1 MATVLNHFRL
11 DGQVAV
17 VTGAARGIG
26 LAIATALAEAGATVI
41 VVDLDP
47 SLGEQSAARLR
58 EMGLRAQFHP
68 LDVTQSAQAEAL
80 AGRLQQ
86 EYGRVDVLVNNAGI
100 CRNTPALETPDEEW
114 RLIFEVNV
122 HGVFWCSRAFG
133 RLMVAQRRGSIV
145 NIASMSG
152 RIVNKPQP
160 QAAYNA
166 SKAAVIHLT
175 RSLAAEFAPFGV
187 RVNAISPGYIGTEMT
202 KRGLE
207 TPEWRQNWLGLTPL
221 GRLGEPEEVASC
233 ALFLASEAS
242 SYLTGSELVVDGGY
256 TVW

>member
-1 MATVLNHFRL
+1 MATVLDRFRL
-11 DGQVAV
+11 DNQMAV
-17 VTGAARGIG
+17 VTGGARGIG
-26 LAIATALAEAGATVI
+26 LAIATALAEAGAR
-41 VVDLDP
+41 VVLADLDP
-47 SLGEQSAARLR
+47 VAGEESAAHLR
-58 EMGLRAQFHP
+58 GLGLQAHFRP
-68 LDVTQSAQAEAL
+68 LDVTQPDQAKAL
-80 AGRLQQ
+80 AQ
-86 EYGRVDVLVNNAGI
+86 ELGQVDVLVNNAGI

-114 RLIFEVNV
+114 RLVFEVNV

-133 RLMVAQRRGSIV
+133 RRMVARRRGSII

-152 RIVNKPQP
+152 RIVNRPQP

-175 RSLAAEFAPFGV
+175 KSLAAEWAPFGV

-207 TPEWRQNWLGLTPL
+207 TPEWRRDWLGLTPM
-221 GRLGEPEEVASC
+221 GRLGEPAEVASC

>member
-1 MATVLNHFRL
+1 MVIEKFKLN
-11 DGQVAV
+11 DQVAV
-17 VTGAARGIG
+17 VTGGARGIG
-26 LAIATALAEAGATVI
+26 LAIATALAEAGAKVVI
-41 VVDLDP
+41 ADLDP
-47 SLGEQSAARLR
+47 EAGEQSAHELKAR
-58 EMGLRAQFHP
+58 GLKAGYRP
-68 LDVTQSAQAEAL
+68 LDVTQSAQADAL
-80 AGRLQQ
+80 AKTLY
-86 EYGRVDVLVNNAGI
+86 EEHGRVDVLVNNAGI

-114 RLIFEVNV
+114 LQIFDINV

-133 RLMVAQRRGSIV
+133 RLMVAQGRGSII

-152 RIVNKPQP
+152 RIVNRPQP

-166 SKAAVIHLT
+166 SKAAVAHLT
-175 RSLAAEFAPFGV
+175 RSLAAELAPFGV

-202 KRGLE
+202 RRGLE
-207 TPEWRQNWLGLTPL
+207 TPEWRRDWLGLTPM
-221 GRLGEPEEVASC
+221 GRLGEPWEVATC